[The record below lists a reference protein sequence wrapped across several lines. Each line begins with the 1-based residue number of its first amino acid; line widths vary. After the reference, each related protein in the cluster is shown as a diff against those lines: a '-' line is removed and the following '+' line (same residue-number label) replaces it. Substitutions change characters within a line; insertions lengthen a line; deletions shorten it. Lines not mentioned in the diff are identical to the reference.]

1 MQKPPFRDL
10 DQVAKLKAQAE
21 LLKRP
26 KAKRNPPA
34 DDTPVR
40 PGPSEYRGT

>member
-1 MQKPPFRDL
+1 MQRPPFRDL
-10 DQVAKLKAQAE
+10 EQVAKLKAQAE

-26 KAKRNPPA
+26 KPKRSPPGNDA
-34 DDTPVR
+34 PVR